1 MKIHQQFDLNVE
13 ITKSAGRDLLTIP
26 PYLVEELVTN
36 LTKKGY
42 MVLMSSANFM
52 GIPQSI
58 TVIKDFT
65 GPFVSKFSAKIS
77 DDFNAV
83 SKRLGIDNLFE

>member
-1 MKIHQQFDLNVE
+1 MKIHQQFDLNAKT
-13 ITKSAGRDLLTIP
+13 IKSTGRELLTIP

-52 GIPQSI
+52 GLPQSI

-65 GPFVSKFSAKIS
+65 GPFVSKFSAKING
-77 DDFNAV
+77 DFNAV
-83 SKRLGIDNLFE
+83 SKRLGIENLFE